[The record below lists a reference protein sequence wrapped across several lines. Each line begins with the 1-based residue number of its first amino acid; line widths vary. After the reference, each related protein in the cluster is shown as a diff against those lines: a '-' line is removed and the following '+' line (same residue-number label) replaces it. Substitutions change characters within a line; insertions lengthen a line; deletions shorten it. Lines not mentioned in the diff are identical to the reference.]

1 MSRIQRVL
9 EKAQRDGTAR
19 SGRPSPPP
27 SPFPDAPHLAGAE
40 REAEPAVVA
49 AAAGDLY
56 RAAGLPADPDVHV
69 VAAVAPLSP
78 AAERYRA
85 LRTRISL
92 AETGGTAYRTILV
105 TSPGRAEG
113 KTLTATNLALTMA
126 QQSKGRV
133 VLVDADLRKA
143 DVHEFL
149 GVPESRGLS
158 EVLAGEAALAEVI
171 VEIAGLDLFFVPG
184 GRRPPRPA
192 ELLGSA
198 AMRAVLGEMRTRFDR
213 VVIDTPPIGA
223 VADAGILTPLVD
235 GVLIVVRA
243 GRTTTQALDRVI
255 QEMDERRLIGLVL
268 NDIAETDGAYGK
280 GYPYPQAGE
289 AERRRENIRPARK
302 P

>member
-19 SGRPSPPP
+19 RGRPLSPPP
-27 SPFPDAPHLAGAE
+27 PFPDNSQPAGVALQAEPDVAGAD
-40 REAEPAVVA
+40 AV
-49 AAAGDLY
+49 GLY
-56 RAAGLPADPDVHV
+56 RVPSLPADPDVHV

-92 AETGGTAYRTILV
+92 AETAGIAYRTILV

-149 GVPESRGLS
+149 GLPQSRGLS
-158 EVLAGEAALAEVI
+158 EVLTGDATLPEVI
-171 VEIAGLDLFFVPG
+171 VEIAGLDVLFVPG

-198 AMRAVLGEMRTRFDR
+198 AMRAVLGELRTRFDR

-223 VADAGILTPLVD
+223 VSDAGILTPLVD
-235 GVLIVVRA
+235 GVLVVVRA

-255 QEMDERRLIGLVL
+255 QELDERRLIGLVL
-268 NDIAETDGAYGK
+268 NDIAEADGAYGK
-280 GYPYPQAGE
+280 GYPYPQARE
-289 AERRRENIRPARK
+289 AEGRANEPRPAQ
-302 P
+302 